1 MGSRGFGV
9 YGFRDLWGLG
19 VFGVLGFGLKGFM
32 GLTCSSSYG
41 FRGSGVLSL
50 VPRFWCSRSGL

>member
-1 MGSRGFGV
+1 MGSLGATMQ
-9 YGFRDLWGLG
+9 GLSKA
-19 VFGVLGFGLKGFM
+19 FGLKGFM